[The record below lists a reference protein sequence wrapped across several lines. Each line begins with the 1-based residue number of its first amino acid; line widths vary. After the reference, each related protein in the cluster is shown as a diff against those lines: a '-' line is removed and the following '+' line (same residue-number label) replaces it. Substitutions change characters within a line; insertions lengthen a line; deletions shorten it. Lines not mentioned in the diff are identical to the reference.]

1 MKYVESIHNK
11 YLKDM
16 NMPLHLIE
24 KLNDDDIYL
33 IGDLIRRGES
43 SVNRIPKIGSRKL
56 ENIKDYLRANNLH
69 FGMETQLKEI
79 CSKVTYNGDNIQ
91 VVNDIVNK
99 VLPKNKEDATVRLI
113 VQQDVAENFKQ
124 LYKALAKLT
133 DEDIEKAGNVLHR
146 VFKAVDKRIS
156 K

>member
-1 MKYVESIHNK
+1 MKYVEPTHNK

-56 ENIKDYLRANNLH
+56 ENIKGYLRANNLH
-69 FGMETQLKEI
+69 FGMETQL
-79 CSKVTYNGDNIQ
+79 GDNMQI
-91 VVNDIVNK
+91 VNDIVNK

-113 VQQDVAENFKQ
+113 IQQDVAENFKQ
-124 LYKALAKLT
+124 LYKALAQLT

>member
-1 MKYVESIHNK
+1 MVN
-11 YLKDM
+11 LK
-16 NMPLHLIE
+16 
-24 KLNDDDIYL
+24 
-33 IGDLIRRGES
+33 
-43 SVNRIPKIGSRKL
+43 
-56 ENIKDYLRANNLH
+56 
-69 FGMETQLKEI
+69 Q
-79 CSKVTYNGDNIQ
+79 
-91 VVNDIVNK
+91 IVKK
-99 VLPKNKEDATVRLI
+99 VLPNKKEDATVRLI

>member
-1 MKYVESIHNK
+1 MKYVESTHNK

-43 SVNRIPKIGSRKL
+43 SINRIPKIGSRKL

-79 CSKVTYNGDNIQ
+79 CSKVIYNGDNIQ

-113 VQQDVAENFKQ
+113 IQQDVAENFKQ
-124 LYKALAKLT
+124 LYKALEKLT
-133 DEDIEKAGNVLHR
+133 DKDIEKAGSVLNR
-146 VFKAVDKRIS
+146 IFKAVYKRI